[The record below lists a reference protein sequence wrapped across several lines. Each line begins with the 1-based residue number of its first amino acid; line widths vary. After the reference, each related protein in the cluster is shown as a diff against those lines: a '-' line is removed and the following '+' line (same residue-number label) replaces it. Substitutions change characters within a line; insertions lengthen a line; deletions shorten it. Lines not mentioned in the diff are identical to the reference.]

1 MPTKIIK
8 KLSVLVFEEG
18 SEQNE
23 EAKENFKECCVL
35 YAMIWAFAIIMH
47 LYISYVTFLKRKRRN
62 AEIRLAWK
70 SLIVLPTFHKNVPYS
85 PSLVAIPASKFL
97 TSTAHQAL
105 INLLA
110 SRSLAVGQA
119 GALNWYFIQ
128 HRHLL
133 WRQNSWYQVSKC
145 LSGHHPGSWYRREFS
160 E

>member
-23 EAKENFKECCVL
+23 AKENFKESCVP
-35 YAMIWAFAIIMH
+35 YVMIWAFAIIMH
-47 LYISYVTFLKRKRRN
+47 LYISYVTFLKRKERN
-62 AEIRLAWK
+62 AEIRLGWK
-70 SLIVLPTFHKNVPYS
+70 SLIVLPAFHKNIPYS
-85 PSLVAIPASKFL
+85 PSLVAITASKLL
-97 TSTAHQAL
+97 TFTAHQAL

-133 WRQNSWYQVSKC
+133 WCQNSWYQVSKC

>member
-23 EAKENFKECCVL
+23 AKENFKESCVP
-35 YAMIWAFAIIMH
+35 YVMIWAFAIIMH
-47 LYISYVTFLKRKRRN
+47 LYISYVTFLKRKERN
-62 AEIRLAWK
+62 AEIRLGWK
-70 SLIVLPTFHKNVPYS
+70 SLIVLPAFHKNIPYS
-85 PSLVAIPASKFL
+85 PSLVAIPASKLL
-97 TSTAHQAL
+97 TFTAHQAL

-128 HRHLL
+128 RRHLL
-133 WRQNSWYQVSKC
+133 WCQNSWYQVSKC
-145 LSGHHPGSWYRREFS
+145 LSGHHLGSWYRREFS

>member
-23 EAKENFKECCVL
+23 AKENFKESCVP
-35 YAMIWAFAIIMH
+35 YVMIWAFAIIMH
-47 LYISYVTFLKRKRRN
+47 LYISYVTFLKRKERN
-62 AEIRLAWK
+62 AEIRLGWK
-70 SLIVLPTFHKNVPYS
+70 SLIVLPAFHKNIPYS
-85 PSLVAIPASKFL
+85 PSLVAIPASKLL
-97 TSTAHQAL
+97 TFTAHQAL

-133 WRQNSWYQVSKC
+133 WCQNSWYQVSKC
-145 LSGHHPGSWYRREFS
+145 LSGHHLGSWYRREFS